1 MFSGLR
7 RGELFR
13 LKREH
18 LDFHHG
24 LITIA
29 GPKGGKDATVPMNPP
44 VRAIFEQQ
52 LSFLETEEQRRARR
66 YRNTTRQAP
75 EWEEQGFIFPGR
87 GGAQRVECGAV
98 DRIKK
103 AADLPKHFRPFHGL
117 RHHYA
122 VLLASSG
129 EFNLDQI
136 GQLLTHKSSDIT
148 RRYAH
153 YLPESQQ
160 RAADRAAAIIT
171 AHTEA
176 PTREEQKIVNLPKR

>member
-1 MFSGLR
+1 M
-7 RGELFR
+7 EC
-13 LKREH
+13 
-18 LDFHHG
+18 
-24 LITIA
+24 T
-29 GPKGGKDATVPMNPP
+29 
-44 VRAIFEQQ
+44 AI
-52 LSFLETEEQRRARR
+52 
-66 YRNTTRQAP
+66 
-75 EWEEQGFIFPGR
+75 
-87 GGAQRVECGAV
+87 

-103 AADLPKHFRPFHGL
+103 EAALPRHFRPFHGL

-153 YLPESQQ
+153 YLPESQR
-160 RAADRAAAIIT
+160 RAADRAAAIIS

-176 PTREEQKIVNLPKR
+176 AGTEEKKAVSSRKR